1 MKARAALLVMIV
13 LVLPA
18 ATRAEEAW
26 LRTELIRG
34 IDLIFDARIAEGRQ
48 AFEAIEKRAPKNPAP
63 YVYRAMALMSYP
75 PREGMPAI
83 DRGQVQ
89 RLLEKGIMLAEDGRW
104 EEDTGR
110 VKLLVATAYSLQ
122 SQLFLETGDRVRSAR
137 AALTAKRYLDEAAR
151 ISAGDPDVRYG
162 LGLISYGTA
171 QMPPAFRSILLVLS
185 IPGDRYRGIEDLRAA
200 AENGVYTKSAAAVAL
215 LMIMSNIENR
225 FGEAVVYGRR
235 LVAAYPNNPELYF
248 PYANAL
254 SETGDHEGALAVASA
269 LEQKID
275 EGLPY
280 FDGAIV
286 PRYHHLMGKLLMDRG
301 RYPEAAAEL
310 TLALAVTDKNYAWV
324 RPLALARLG
333 MIEDL
338 AGRRKRAM
346 DYYRQAI
353 ESGIEGAGTM
363 LAEEYIARPYRL
375 NDGK

>member
-185 IPGDRYRGIEDLRAA
+185 IPGDRDRGIEDLRAA

-286 PRYHHLMGKLLMDRG
+286 PRYHHLMGKLFMDRG
-301 RYPEAAAEL
+301 LYPEAAAEL

>member
-18 ATRAEEAW
+18 AARAEEAW

-185 IPGDRYRGIEDLRAA
+185 IPGDRDRGIEDLRAA